1 MPRTLTF
8 GFKVCLLELNVLI
21 PRNKKLF
28 RFDELRDELNI
39 KWDKILGFFPF
50 YLFLGVD
57 NKNMKYFLNFYIHQN
72 QKN

>member
-1 MPRTLTF
+1 MRVRVRGSDPISSIKMPRTLTF

-39 KWDKILGFFPF
+39 K
-50 YLFLGVD
+50 
-57 NKNMKYFLNFYIHQN
+57 
-72 QKN
+72 